1 MSLASQRHVSRL
13 EAAPRVV
20 RTNMA
25 LDVAVTVSPKP
36 GKEDRVRELIER
48 VSKEVRAAEPETE
61 AYETY
66 ASYAAKDEPDEFV
79 VRFR

>member
-1 MSLASQRHVSRL
+1 
-13 EAAPRVV
+13 
-20 RTNMA
+20 MA

-36 GKEDRVRELIER
+36 GKEDRVRELIEW
-48 VSKEVRAAEPETE
+48 VSKEIRDAEPETE

-66 ASYAAKDEPDEFV
+66 ASYGAKDELVEFV